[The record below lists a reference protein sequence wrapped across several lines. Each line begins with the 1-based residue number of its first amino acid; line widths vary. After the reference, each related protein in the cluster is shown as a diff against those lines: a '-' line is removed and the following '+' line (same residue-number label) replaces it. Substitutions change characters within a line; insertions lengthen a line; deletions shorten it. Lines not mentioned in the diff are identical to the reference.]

1 MSELT
6 DDFFAGKRPWSVI
19 KDQVLKNYMSPYL
32 AKVSRLNRPILLID
46 AYAGPGV
53 FDDGSSGSP
62 LIMCQAAETFAKGN
76 YVAFFVNNDEAYQK
90 KLDMI
95 FQKEGWS
102 RSAHA
107 LFADSHQ
114 LLQYLPSMLADQT
127 VFLYLDPFG
136 LNGCEFALLEPFF
149 IGSNK

>member
-1 MSELT
+1 MTSLL
-6 DDFFAGKRPWSVI
+6 GSVPWSVI

-107 LFADSHQ
+107 LFA
-114 LLQYLPSMLADQT
+114 
-127 VFLYLDPFG
+127 V
-136 LNGCEFALLEPFF
+136 
-149 IGSNK
+149 